1 MKTLRKWWIRWL
13 LKEAQF
19 CATVVQADMLAAPA
33 HLLELRSRISDLS
46 SQLANL
52 EG

>member
-1 MKTLRKWWIRWL
+1 MKTLRKWWIRWM

-33 HLLELRSRISDLS
+33 YLIKLRGRIADLS
-46 SQLANL
+46 AQLASL
-52 EG
+52 EH